1 VNVLAAAAGLSVAWP
16 RPDCTG
22 VDCHLGGTSEV
33 DDDFPLLQ
41 AQIKSWSA
49 PAGDDQFWRYHGLT
63 EKRFNALAGPR
74 RTPRYLFLVI
84 VPREVHL
91 YSIADDQGLL
101 LSQAAYWL
109 SLADSVRLAD
119 PRCDRRVRV
128 RVPKANLLTVESL
141 AKLCE
146 ES

>member
-33 DDDFPLLQ
+33 DDDFSLLQ
-41 AQIKSWSA
+41 AQIKTWST
-49 PAGDDQFWRYHGLT
+49 PDGDDEFWRFRGLT
-63 EKRFNALAGPR
+63 QKRFNALAGPR
-74 RTPRYLFLVI
+74 RTPRFLFLVI
-84 VPREVHL
+84 VPREVHQ
-91 YSIADDQGLL
+91 YSVADDQRLQ

-109 SLADSVRLAD
+109 SLADRDKLAD
-119 PRCDRRVRV
+119 PRCERHVRV

-141 AKLCE
+141 TKLCE